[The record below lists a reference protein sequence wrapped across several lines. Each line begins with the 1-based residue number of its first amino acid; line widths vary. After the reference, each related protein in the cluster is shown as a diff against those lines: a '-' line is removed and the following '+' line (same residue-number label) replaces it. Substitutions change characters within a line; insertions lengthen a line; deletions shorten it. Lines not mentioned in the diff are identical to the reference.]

1 MTQLTQTVPTL
12 TIGLDVGDRTTHVC
26 VLDADRK
33 VVQRGHCATRRA
45 EVLRTLAPYAGA
57 RLILEAG
64 SQSPWLSAALRQ
76 HGFAVQVA
84 DPRRVALISKDPRK
98 TDRRDAEMLARLGSG
113 CPELLGQV
121 HHRDEQTQ
129 ADLSVLRARD
139 LVVRTRT
146 KVIQQVRGLLKA
158 FGHRLPSTSSAAF
171 ARRVADRIPDLLQPA
186 ILPLLALLEH
196 IEATIAG
203 YDGQLAELA
212 RTRCPAA
219 AVLQR
224 VDGVGPVTSVA
235 FALTVADP
243 ARFATSRQV
252 GSWLGLCPASRASGD
267 RAPDLPIS
275 KTGDGYLRRLLV
287 QCAQYILGPF
297 GKDSDL
303 RRYGLRLKGRGGA
316 GSTQRAAVA
325 VARKLAVLLHR
336 LWTSGDD
343 YEPLRS
349 ATRAATV
356 TAA

>member
-1 MTQLTQTVPTL
+1 MTQLTQTLSSL

-26 VLDADRK
+26 VLDADRA
-33 VVQRGHCATRRA
+33 VAHRDRCATRR
-45 EVLRTLAPYAGA
+45 EDVLGTLQPFAGA
-57 RLILEAG
+57 RVVLEAG
-64 SQSPWLSAALRQ
+64 SQSPWLSAALRER
-76 HGFAVQVA
+76 GFLVQVA

-113 CPELLGQV
+113 CPELLGEV
-121 HHRDEQTQ
+121 HHRDERTQ
-129 ADLSVLRARD
+129 ADLSILRARD
-139 LVVRTRT
+139 LVVRMRT
-146 KVIQQVRGLLKA
+146 KAIQQVRGLVKA

-171 ARRVADRIPDLLQPA
+171 ARRVVDRIPEILQPA
-186 ILPLLALLEH
+186 IGPLLALLEQL
-196 IEATIAG
+196 EATIRG
-203 YDGQLAELA
+203 YDARLVELA
-212 RTRCPAA
+212 ATRYPAA
-219 AVLQR
+219 AVLQQ

-235 FALTVADP
+235 YVLTLADP
-243 ARFATSRQV
+243 ARFPSSRHV

-316 GSTQRAAVA
+316 GATQRAAVA

-336 LWTSGDD
+336 LWISGER
-343 YEPLRS
+343 YEPLRT
-349 ATRAATV
+349 ATRQ
-356 TAA
+356 TAAA